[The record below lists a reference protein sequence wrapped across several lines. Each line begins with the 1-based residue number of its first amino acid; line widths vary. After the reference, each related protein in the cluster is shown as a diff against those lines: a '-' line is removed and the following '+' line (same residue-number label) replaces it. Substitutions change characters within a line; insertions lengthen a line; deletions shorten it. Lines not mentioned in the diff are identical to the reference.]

1 MNMQKLGELE
11 EKIGYHYRDQKL
23 LRQAMTH
30 TSFVNEQKINKLG
43 SYERIEFLGDAV
55 LEMISSEYF
64 YHTYPEMPEGNLTKL
79 RASSVCEQALAITAR
94 QLGLGSYMLFGKG
107 EEMTGGRDRDSIIA
121 DGVEAII
128 GSIYLDG
135 GFEPAK
141 AFILRFVL
149 NDLETKQLFYDAKS
163 ILQEIVQNQK
173 LGELTYEL
181 TGEEGPDHDKVF
193 LTQALIDGRVVG
205 TGAGR
210 SKKLAEQK
218 AAYEAL
224 LKLKEQKPGSVTEKT
239 EQV

>member
-1 MNMQKLGELE
+1 MELKKLCELE
-11 EKIGYHYRDQKL
+11 EKIGYHYRNQKL

-30 TSFVNEQKINKLG
+30 TSFVNEQKINKLD

-64 YHTYPEMPEGNLTKL
+64 YHTYPQMPEGNLTKL

-149 NDLETKQLFYDAKS
+149 NDLESKQLFYDAKS
-163 ILQEIVQNQK
+163 ILQEMVQNQK
-173 LGELTYEL
+173 LGELVYEL
-181 TGEEGPDHDKVF
+181 IGEDGPDHDKHF
-193 LTQALIDGRVVG
+193 RTQALIDGRVVG
-205 TGAGR
+205 LGEGR
-210 SKKLAEQK
+210 SKKLAEQN

-224 LKLKEQKPGSVTEKT
+224 LKLKKRDRECVTEKT
-239 EQV
+239 E

>member
-1 MNMQKLGELE
+1 MDMQKLCELE

-64 YHTYPEMPEGNLTKL
+64 YHTYPQMPEGNLTKL

-149 NDLETKQLFYDAKS
+149 NDLESKQLFYDAKS
-163 ILQEIVQNQK
+163 ILQEMVQNQK
-173 LGELTYEL
+173 LGELVYEL
-181 TGEEGPDHDKVF
+181 IGEDGPDHDKHF
-193 LTQALIDGRVVG
+193 RTQALIDGRVVG
-205 TGAGR
+205 SGEGR
-210 SKKLAEQK
+210 SKKLAEQN

-224 LKLKEQKPGSVTEKT
+224 LKLKKRDRECVTEKT
-239 EQV
+239 E